1 MPSLYKKFID
11 MLLLSIKWN
20 LLLFEMLEISKF
32 NFVIESPEILSEF
45 RTLERNILLIP
56 CILHLATIFKIFCNK
71 TFVPVV
77 LFKSHL
83 FLSEYC
89 CVKLTLSKCWFNIE
103 QEIIWSGTGKTF
115 EPGLTFFLLI
125 IENWT
130 DIPCKACNI
139 NTRKKCIIAV
149 IHSGICCFTL
159 RSFTSDE
166 FTSLKS
172 MLPFWKF
179 IYDKLRFTCFEHYLF
194 MYSLF
199 RAGNSKWSAAFK
211 Y

>member
-1 MPSLYKKFID
+1 
-11 MLLLSIKWN
+11 MLSNRLKLWVYLKHLKQISCWYDAFCIWLLSSRYFTIK
-20 LLLFEMLEISKF
+20 LLFLRCCLR
-32 NFVIESPEILSEF
+32 VIYSYV
-45 RTLERNILLIP
+45 
-56 CILHLATIFKIFCNK
+56 K
-71 TFVPVV
+71 
-77 LFKSHL
+77 
-83 FLSEYC
+83 YC

-159 RSFTSDE
+159 RSFTRDE